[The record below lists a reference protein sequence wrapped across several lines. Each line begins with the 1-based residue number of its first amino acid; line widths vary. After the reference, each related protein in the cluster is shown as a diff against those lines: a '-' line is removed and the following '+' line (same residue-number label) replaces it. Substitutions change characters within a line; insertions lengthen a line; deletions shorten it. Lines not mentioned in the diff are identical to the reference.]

1 MHGGKAMVEVFKR
14 AGVKYVFCP
23 PGTEWPPVWEAF
35 AEAKE
40 RGGQGSLNEVEK
52 EGYFNEMAQRYPVK

>member
-1 MHGGKAMVEVFKR
+1 MVEVFKR
-14 AGVKYVFCP
+14 AGVNYVFCS

-40 RGGQGSLNEVEK
+40 RGDQISLNEVEK
-52 EGYFNEMAQRYPVK
+52 EGFFAEMAKRYPAT

>member
-1 MHGGKAMVEVFKR
+1 MAVKR
-14 AGVKYVFCP
+14 WWKFSRHAGVNYIFCS

-40 RGGQGSLNEVEK
+40 RGQGSLNEAEK
-52 EGYFNEMAQRYPVK
+52 EGFFAEMAKLYPAS